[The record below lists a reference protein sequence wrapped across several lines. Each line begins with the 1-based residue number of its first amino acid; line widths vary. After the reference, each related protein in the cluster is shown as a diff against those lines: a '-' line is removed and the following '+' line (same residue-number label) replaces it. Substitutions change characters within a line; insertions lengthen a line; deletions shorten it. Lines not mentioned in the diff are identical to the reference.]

1 MAESSFDEAQPL
13 FHHQNS
19 NMSDPISIHVSYG
32 RGLHTF
38 TAAEQWTVGMLRAS
52 VCTTRDLEVPLSER
66 PRPPPMWSGASMVGK
81 VIGFVREYRSYDLGA
96 YTEDELLADDTVIA
110 EGPQLYLVTDQ

>member
-1 MAESSFDEAQPL
+1 
-13 FHHQNS
+13 
-19 NMSDPISIHVSYG
+19 MSEPSSIHVSYG

-52 VCTTRDLEVPLSER
+52 VCTSYDPEVSLSDR

-81 VIGFVREYRSYDLGA
+81 VIGFVRECRSYDLGA
-96 YTEDELLADDTVIA
+96 WAHTEDELLADDTVVA
-110 EGPQLYLVTDQ
+110 DGAKVYLVTGQ